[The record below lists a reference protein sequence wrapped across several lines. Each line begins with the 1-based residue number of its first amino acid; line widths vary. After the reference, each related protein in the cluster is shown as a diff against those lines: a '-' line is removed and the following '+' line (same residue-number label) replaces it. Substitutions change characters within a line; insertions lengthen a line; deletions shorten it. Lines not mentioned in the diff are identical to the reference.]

1 MELAANF
8 VVGVCFLDHHKSNC
22 RMVHSLG
29 GKGRNRM
36 GMRVWPLAVTIV
48 ATVFPSGWT
57 CIVVLLVLE
66 LELMRG
72 LPFFRV

>member
-1 MELAANF
+1 
-8 VVGVCFLDHHKSNC
+8 
-22 RMVHSLG
+22 
-29 GKGRNRM
+29 M
-36 GMRVWPLAVTIV
+36 GARVWPLGVIMF

-57 CIVVLLVLE
+57 CVIFLLV